1 MGLRNVIQKNQASL
15 YIYTDFCV
23 QRKTGY
29 THTHSLTHSLTDNT
43 QTHKHKQMGSFQK
56 AWFYRDYGSVEV
68 LEYGDVEVPQITS
81 PDQVLI
87 KVHAA
92 SLNPIDY
99 NRRFG
104 YIKSPCIPFPVSN
117 VYFTLMMKDYV
128 CC

>member
-1 MGLRNVIQKNQASL
+1 
-15 YIYTDFCV
+15 
-23 QRKTGY
+23 
-29 THTHSLTHSLTDNT
+29 
-43 QTHKHKQMGSFQK
+43 MGSLQK

-99 NRRFG
+99 KRRFG
-104 YIKSPCIPFPVSN
+104 YIKSPNIPFPVSDDC
-117 VYFTLMMKDYV
+117 FTLMMKYYV